1 MASNVRN
8 SVPQKMI
15 IDADPFHSSQFA
27 NTLVQ
32 LLLRELFLF
41 WCKQD
46 QPQPTH
52 RGILFFHGC
61 RRSISLADIVILV
74 VFFFLFFS
82 YYSPKRYYRHFT
94 VCNEHRQ
101 IHTCCKEHNRLC
113 RDYARL
119 IMYKKYNVFYC
130 LDFSVSSAFS
140 CAVSSKSYGCNV
152 ECQCS
157 YIQTNALRSYL

>member
-1 MASNVRN
+1 
-8 SVPQKMI
+8 MI

-74 VFFFLFFS
+74 VFFFFCFFLIILQNAITGTLLCVMS
-82 YYSPKRYYRHFT
+82 TGKF
-94 VCNEHRQ
+94 
-101 IHTCCKEHNRLC
+101 IHVAKNTT
-113 RDYARL
+113 DYVATTR
-119 IMYKKYNVFYC
+119 
-130 LDFSVSSAFS
+130 A
-140 CAVSSKSYGCNV
+140 
-152 ECQCS
+152 
-157 YIQTNALRSYL
+157 